1 VTLLYQIKEPVVDVC
16 RTPSGPRDRQLL
28 LGDTFEVLNQK
39 DGWSYGRSIKSGYP
53 GYVYK
58 ESLEL
63 LEIKTHWICT
73 LSSHAY
79 IEPDLKSADCL
90 FLPFGA
96 QVQVL
101 SEGTDFFQT
110 KHGFIP
116 YQHLRT
122 MDNLLQDPVEVALS
136 FLGTPY
142 LWGGDS
148 SRGIDCSGLIQ
159 AACAACGQVCPG
171 DSGAQQA
178 FFQTPAGP
186 VGRGQLLFWKGH
198 VAITLNSEDLVHANA
213 QTMTV
218 CLESIESAIARI
230 LNSGGGSVTH
240 HARLQSTKRVA

>member
-1 VTLLYQIKEPVVDVC
+1 MTQLYQIKEPVVDVC

-39 DGWSYGRSIKSGYP
+39 DGWSHGSSVKNGYP
-53 GYVYK
+53 GYVYT

-101 SEGTDFFQT
+101 SAGAGLFQT
-110 KHGFIP
+110 KHCFIP
-116 YQHLRT
+116 YHHLRT

-159 AACAACGQVCPG
+159 AACAACGLDCPG

-178 FFQTPAGP
+178 FFQKHAGP
-186 VGRGQLLFWKGH
+186 FGRGQLLFWKGH
-198 VAITLNSEDLVHANA
+198 VAITLNSEDLLHANA
-213 QTMTV
+213 QTLTV
-218 CLESIESAIARI
+218 CLESIENAIARI
-230 LNSGGGSVTH
+230 LTSRGGPVTH
-240 HARLQSTKRVA
+240 HAQL